1 MSFAAHS
8 WRWGNFP
15 AGTSMLF
22 ANAVAPIGWVAQA
35 TNDRGVKIVSSV
47 GGATGGTDAFSTC
60 FSSTKTT
67 DNFTLL
73 QTHLPSINVGNEAA
87 HTHAAG
93 SLTYSVTS
101 GGSGADTRAAGS
113 NSAETAARAV
123 AGTSAAG
130 SSHTH
135 ALGGSDTAFAID
147 LTLDLNFLAMLHCT
161 KQ

>member
-22 ANAVAPIGWVAQA
+22 ANVAAPVGWVAQA

-60 FSSTKTT
+60 FSAAKTT
-67 DNFTLL
+67 DSKTLSTANMP
-73 QTHLPSINVGNEAA
+73 QHA
-87 HTHAAG
+87 HTGPNHAHGAG
-93 SLTYSVTS
+93 TLTYSIAAT
-101 GGSGADTRAAGS
+101 GSGADTRAAGS
-113 NSAETAARAV
+113 ANAETAAASV
-123 AGTSAAG
+123 GGSTANGGTGNTGNAG
-130 SSHTH
+130 SSTSFTI
-135 ALGGSDTAFAID
+135 G